1 MKAYIVYHYYKPDVA
16 NEWQNTLFDKPIP
29 LMEYVSN
36 DRAKA
41 IEYADSMGGLE
52 AGYFVAMCKNLDI
65 TE

>member
-1 MKAYIVYHYYKPDVA
+1 MKAYIVYKYYKPDVD

-29 LMEYVSN
+29 LMEYASN

-52 AGYFVAMCKNLDI
+52 SGYFVAMCNTLQI
-65 TE
+65 VE